1 MSMMMAVLLIQASTP
16 APVPPP
22 ASPIERMSPEG
33 QAILRQSMA
42 DEATAA
48 RGFAAR
54 SADASRLIQAAARRR
69 PLAEQEQHR
78 RDHDEDRAAR

>member
-1 MSMMMAVLLIQASTP
+1 MSMMMAVLLIQASAP
-16 APVPPP
+16 APVPP
-22 ASPIERMSPEG
+22 ASPIERMSSEG

-54 SADASRLIQAAARRR
+54 SADASRLIEAAARRR

-78 RDHDEDRAAR
+78 RDHDENRVTP